1 MPPVRPSQSKDT
13 PAYCVCCDRVVTDRQ
28 HALCC
33 DNCSQW
39 QHRLCNS
46 GVSYAQYQL
55 MKKGDLNIQWHCCK
69 CKCPADSLAQL
80 EDFTL
85 PVGESTHIQTFTSEN
100 SLITQDDT
108 SDHQLPDLQPAQN
121 TAMESASHAAIHLS
135 NTSNSDD
142 GTFHITHSFQI
153 PQDNVEDALPD
164 LPIADISAS
173 DEPHVTTYQIIP
185 AGTLKGKPL
194 LVDSNGYSYNI
205 KANKNGHPGKTTW
218 RCSIRNR
225 TFTCKATVLQ
235 KGNTFTPG
243 LHDHAHQAEPGKQ
256 KNYEIVADVKRKASE
271 DVFRS
276 ASAIVEEVMTS
287 QLQPTDPEPSRPAPG
302 LLVRR
307 ANRLRQALR
316 PTDPQDLHFDLAV
329 NFIPQHYL
337 RNDIAMDGARHL
349 IFATQAQLDI
359 LERAKTWYVDATFKI
374 VAAPFHQLFSIHAFI
389 KGDDSDMKQV
399 PLIFVLMSRRRKRD
413 YKAVLE
419 SILNMVPN
427 NHVKKV
433 VADFEQAIWRAF
445 RYILPNTTIQ
455 GCLFHWAQ
463 CIFRK
468 VQDLGL
474 AVAYRENG
482 PMQKFVRKLFALPCL
497 PVEHIR
503 AAFNQLSN
511 EPSTPAVAPLLDY
524 IRDTWIEGDL
534 WPPTSWCIFNQSTR
548 TNNDAEGYHR
558 RINEKAR
565 NQAHQL
571 YKLIPLLH
579 AESCLVPLQVQLVK
593 EKKLKKY
600 HRKRAQTTQGRIFS
614 YWRQYEE
621 GTLTT
626 SSLLKKCSRLT
637 APSL

>member
-1 MPPVRPSQSKDT
+1 
-13 PAYCVCCDRVVTDRQ
+13 
-28 HALCC
+28 
-33 DNCSQW
+33 
-39 QHRLCNS
+39 
-46 GVSYAQYQL
+46 
-55 MKKGDLNIQWHCCK
+55 
-69 CKCPADSLAQL
+69 
-80 EDFTL
+80 
-85 PVGESTHIQTFTSEN
+85 
-100 SLITQDDT
+100 
-108 SDHQLPDLQPAQN
+108 
-121 TAMESASHAAIHLS
+121 
-135 NTSNSDD
+135 
-142 GTFHITHSFQI
+142 
-153 PQDNVEDALPD
+153 
-164 LPIADISAS
+164 
-173 DEPHVTTYQIIP
+173 
-185 AGTLKGKPL
+185 
-194 LVDSNGYSYNI
+194 
-205 KANKNGHPGKTTW
+205 
-218 RCSIRNR
+218 
-225 TFTCKATVLQ
+225 
-235 KGNTFTPG
+235 
-243 LHDHAHQAEPGKQ
+243 
-256 KNYEIVADVKRKASE
+256 
-271 DVFRS
+271 
-276 ASAIVEEVMTS
+276 
-287 QLQPTDPEPSRPAPG
+287 
-302 LLVRR
+302 
-307 ANRLRQALR
+307 
-316 PTDPQDLHFDLAV
+316 
-329 NFIPQHYL
+329 
-337 RNDIAMDGARHL
+337 
-349 IFATQAQLDI
+349 
-359 LERAKTWYVDATFKI
+359 
-374 VAAPFHQLFSIHAFI
+374 
-389 KGDDSDMKQV
+389 
-399 PLIFVLMSRRRKRD
+399 
-413 YKAVLE
+413 
-419 SILNMVPN
+419 MVPN

-482 PMQKFVRKLFALPCL
+482 LMQKFVRKLFALPCL
-497 PVEHIR
+497 PVEHIC

-548 TNNDAEGYHR
+548 TNNDVEGYHR

-593 EKKLKKY
+593 EQKLKKY

>member
-1 MPPVRPSQSKDT
+1 MELVGFVEK
-13 PAYCVCCDRVVTDRQ
+13 V
-28 HALCC
+28 
-33 DNCSQW
+33 
-39 QHRLCNS
+39 
-46 GVSYAQYQL
+46 
-55 MKKGDLNIQWHCCK
+55 
-69 CKCPADSLAQL
+69 LA
-80 EDFTL
+80 
-85 PVGESTHIQTFTSEN
+85 
-100 SLITQDDT
+100 
-108 SDHQLPDLQPAQN
+108 
-121 TAMESASHAAIHLS
+121 
-135 NTSNSDD
+135 
-142 GTFHITHSFQI
+142 
-153 PQDNVEDALPD
+153 
-164 LPIADISAS
+164 
-173 DEPHVTTYQIIP
+173 
-185 AGTLKGKPL
+185 
-194 LVDSNGYSYNI
+194 
-205 KANKNGHPGKTTW
+205 
-218 RCSIRNR
+218 SIRNR

-256 KNYEIVADVKRKASE
+256 KNYEILADVKRKASE

-287 QLQPTDPEPSRPAPG
+287 QLQSTDPEPSRPAPG

-316 PTDPQDLHFDLAV
+316 PTDPQDLHFEVAV
-329 NFIPQHYL
+329 NFIPQDYL

-359 LERAKTWYVDATFKI
+359 LERAKTW
-374 VAAPFHQLFSIHAFI
+374 
-389 KGDDSDMKQV
+389 
-399 PLIFVLMSRRRKRD
+399 KRD

-455 GCLFHWAQ
+455 GCLFHWVQ

-497 PVEHIR
+497 PVEHIC

-548 TNNDAEGYHR
+548 TNNDVEGYHR

-579 AESCLVPLQVQLVK
+579 AESCLVPLQVQLLK
-593 EKKLKKY
+593 EQKLKKY

-626 SSLLKKCSRLT
+626 SFLLKKCSRAILGGRRRGPLWLRAVLT
-637 APSL
+637 RIWGRPGGPSRRAVVVWGRPD